1 MSAQEASSMI
11 AEYSTLT
18 TENYVTTAACGSCTL
33 DSCKAEIGISIGLE
47 SLQYFPWARCIGA
60 ENSPSWY
67 TYSDVAVLVITWRA
81 QHSTWKVMKILPKT
95 NYLTR
100 TFHAALYENNS
111 WIICFNEPITAILV
125 STFLTKLRKAADS
138 EAYQTSISSMGSLEF
153 RVVGSIGAS
162 LSNPEPLPEEAE
174 EEMEMVEIEHA
185 EEGTRPLA
193 SSNWMEIEEVA
204 RSEEHVDV

>member
-1 MSAQEASSMI
+1 
-11 AEYSTLT
+11 
-18 TENYVTTAACGSCTL
+18 
-33 DSCKAEIGISIGLE
+33 
-47 SLQYFPWARCIGA
+47 
-60 ENSPSWY
+60 
-67 TYSDVAVLVITWRA
+67 
-81 QHSTWKVMKILPKT
+81 MKILPKT

-100 TFHAALYENNS
+100 VFLYNGTQYFILLTMLNIASLITELLNTFHAALYENNS